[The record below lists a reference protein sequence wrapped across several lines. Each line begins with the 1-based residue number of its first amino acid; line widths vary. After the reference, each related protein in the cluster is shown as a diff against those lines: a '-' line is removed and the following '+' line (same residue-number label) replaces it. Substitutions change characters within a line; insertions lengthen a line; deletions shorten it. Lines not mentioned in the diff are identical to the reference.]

1 MKKSIFGENF
11 VKRKYLWKI
20 CILLENNLVA
30 LHIISTLT
38 IIMINQVSSF
48 RDIMKTEITGF
59 TLEKTVKMMKLTFSR
74 ILLLHPEIDITVDQW
89 VVIHLLH
96 KHKQLSQQELGDLAF
111 KDAPTVTRM
120 LDLLELK
127 QVISRKAD
135 KKDKRKY
142 KIELTSKGKI
152 KFESIQPIVK
162 EFRAEAYDG
171 LTDNELNMLEKTLK
185 KIFDN
190 LSKQN

>member
-1 MKKSIFGENF
+1 M
-11 VKRKYLWKI
+11 
-20 CILLENNLVA
+20 
-30 LHIISTLT
+30 HIISTLT
-38 IIMINQVSSF
+38 ILMIDQAYTFSN
-48 RDIMKTEITGF
+48 IKKTEITGF
-59 TLEKTVKMMKLTFSR
+59 TLEKTVKMMKLSFSR
-74 ILLLHPEIDITVDQW
+74 TLLLHPEIDITVDQW
-89 VVIHLLH
+89 VVLHLLN

-111 KDAPTVTRM
+111 KDAPTITRM

-127 QVISRKAD
+127 QVIIRKAD

-142 KIELTSKGKI
+142 KIALTALGKN
-152 KFESIQPIVK
+152 KFNAIQPIVQ

-171 LTDNELNMLEKTLK
+171 LTNEELNMLEKTLK